1 MDPNGQR
8 YTRGVRRLRR
18 AAPPGAHG
26 PGAPG
31 EGDRN
36 LAAVRAGRPAYFSG
50 LVALRISADALSRFT
65 LRMSGHGPHPD
76 RQLSQKFRAAVA
88 ARCGRQ
94 DVRMMERDDR
104 PNASCREYRSFDGP
118 LPDRSLWRF
127 PRIDEVELVRDRLVR
142 VDKEA

>member
-1 MDPNGQR
+1 MVNGTPVAYVDYGGR
-8 YTRGVRRLRR
+8 RPPVPTARARRVKEIATRLQC
-18 AAPPGAHG
+18 A
-26 PGAPG
+26 
-31 EGDRN
+31 
-36 LAAVRAGRPAYFSG
+36 

-65 LRMSGHGPHPD
+65 LRTSGHGPHPD